1 MKYAGMPMGMWVL
14 FAPSFR
20 RNLMRFFGLDEAAA
34 KTVTR
39 EAKEKYRKIIGELPE
54 FEKVD
59 RFKMNIVNCA
69 MLGAFILSMPKRPDV
84 ETLTGY
90 YEAAMMTPAKER
102 EKQIHR
108 KRRSGHEADRTAEG
122 RRPQP
127 LFVEHGFLSV
137 CRWQRL

>member
-1 MKYAGMPMGMWVL
+1 MWAL

-20 RNLMRFFGLDEAAA
+20 RNLTRFFGLDEAAA

-54 FEKVD
+54 FEKAD

-90 YEAAMMTPAKER
+90 YEAAMMTPAIRWFCRKSGKNKFT
-102 EKQIHR
+102 EKDVQGM
-108 KRRSGHEADRTAEG
+108 KQTEQLKAS
-122 RRPQP
+122 RPQP